1 MASEN
6 RGSSADLKSDLVSKG
21 HAFSFF
27 QVIRLLRLLGQH
39 TAAESE
45 SDTGA
50 KEPVWIRPEL
60 SMAFPPSDVARVEE
74 LPGETSRFRVTTRFL
89 GLYGVSSPL
98 PTFYTEDLVGEA
110 SEDETVTREF
120 LDVVNQRI
128 FQLFYDCW
136 SKYREYLQVAEAKD
150 EAYLERLFCLL
161 GLGEKEFRKNL
172 PQAES
177 LIRYVG
183 LLTQFPRSALGLRAL
198 LQDALGGIPVE
209 IIPCVPR
216 KMKLPSDQR
225 LGLGGPR
232 GRLGDDTVVGEEIE
246 DRMGKFRVR
255 LGPLTGDQFQSFLPD
270 QAGHRRFVFL
280 TRFYLNDPLEF
291 DLELLVDAGDVQGA
305 SLGVPSWSHLGWD
318 SWIFSG
324 EIEGLVSARLT
335 PSQN

>member
-6 RGSSADLKSDLVSKG
+6 RGSPADLKTDLVSKG

-27 QVIRLLRLLGQH
+27 QVIRLLRLLGSH
-39 TAAESE
+39 GAAESG
-45 SDTGA
+45 SDTCA
-50 KEPVWIRPEL
+50 REPVWIRPEL
-60 SMAFPPSDVARVEE
+60 SLAFPSSDVAKIEE
-74 LPGETSRFRVTTRFL
+74 LPGETSCFRVTTRFL

-98 PTFYTEDLVGEA
+98 PTFYTEDLVDEA
-110 SEDETVTREF
+110 SEDETVSREF
-120 LDVVNQRI
+120 LDVVNHRI

-136 SKYREYLQVAEAKD
+136 SKYRQYLQVAEAEN

-161 GLGEKEFRKNL
+161 GLGEKEFRKDL
-172 PQAES
+172 PQVES
-177 LIRYVG
+177 LIRYIG

-198 LQDALGGIPVE
+198 LQDALGQIPVE

-216 KMKLPSDQR
+216 RMKLPPDQR
-225 LGLGGPR
+225 LVLGGPR
-232 GRLGDDTVVGEEIE
+232 GRLGDDTVVGEEVE

-255 LGPLTGDQFQSFLPD
+255 LGPLKGGQFQDLLPD

-291 DLELLVDAGDVQGA
+291 DLELVVDAGEVRPA
-305 SLGVPSWSHLGWD
+305 SLGALSWSRLGWD

-324 EIEGLVSARLT
+324 EIEGLVNARLA
-335 PSQN
+335 PSQG

>member
-6 RGSSADLKSDLVSKG
+6 RGSPADLKSDLVTKG

-27 QVIRLLRLLGQH
+27 QVIRLLRLLGVH
-39 TAAESE
+39 AAAESE
-45 SDTGA
+45 PDTGA
-50 KEPVWIRPEL
+50 RESVWIRPEL
-60 SMAFPPSDVARVEE
+60 SLAFPPSDVARVEE
-74 LPGETSRFRVTTRFL
+74 LPGETSRFLVTTRFL

-120 LDVVNQRI
+120 LDVINQRI

-136 SKYREYLQVAEAKD
+136 SKYREHLRVAEARD
-150 EAYLERLFCLL
+150 ETYLERLFCLL
-161 GLGEKEFRKNL
+161 GLGETEMREKL

-198 LQDALGGIPVE
+198 LQDALRDIPVE

-225 LGLGGPR
+225 LTLGGPQ
-232 GRLGDDTVVGEEIE
+232 GRLGDDAVVGEEIE

-255 LGPLTGDQFQSFLPD
+255 LGPLRGDQFQGLLPD
-270 QAGHRRFVFL
+270 QADHQHFVFL

-291 DLELLVDAGDVQGA
+291 DLELLFDAGEIQGV
-305 SLGVPSWSHLGWD
+305 SLGAPSWSRLGWD

-324 EIEGLVSARLT
+324 EIEGLVSARLA
-335 PSQN
+335 PSPG

>member
-6 RGSSADLKSDLVSKG
+6 RGSPADLKSDLVTKG

-27 QVIRLLRLLGQH
+27 QVIRLLRLLGARA
-39 TAAESE
+39 AAESE
-45 SDTGA
+45 PDTGA
-50 KEPVWIRPEL
+50 RESVWIRPEL
-60 SMAFPPSDVARVEE
+60 SLAFPSSDVAKVEE
-74 LPGETSRFRVTTRFL
+74 RPGETSRFLVTTRFL

-98 PTFYTEDLVGEA
+98 PTFYTEDLVAEA

-120 LDVVNQRI
+120 LDVINQRI

-136 SKYREYLQVAEAKD
+136 SKYREYLRVAEARD
-150 EAYLERLFCLL
+150 ETYLERLFCLL

-198 LQDALGGIPVE
+198 LQDALGQIPVE

-225 LGLGGPR
+225 LALGGPKA
-232 GRLGDDTVVGEEIE
+232 RLGDDAVVGEEIE

-255 LGPLTGDQFQSFLPD
+255 LGPLTGDQFQSLLPD
-270 QAGHRRFVFL
+270 QAGHQHLVFL

-291 DLELLVDAGDVQGA
+291 DLELLVDAGEIQTA
-305 SLGVPSWSHLGWD
+305 SLGALSWSRLGWD

-324 EIEGLVSARLT
+324 EIGGLVNARLA
-335 PSQN
+335 PSQG